1 MGEEAGAAEMILV
14 DANILI
20 YAIDEDAPQHRPA
33 REWLEEAFGGTE
45 PVGLPWIVLLAFVRL
60 VTRQAIVRHPLSA
73 EAALAYVDEWLSLP
87 AVQPVSPGPGHWA
100 VLRTLLAS
108 TGTAGNLTTDAHI
121 AALALELAAPIC
133 TADRD
138 FLRFAG
144 VKVVGPFVG

>member
-1 MGEEAGAAEMILV
+1 VILV
-14 DANILI
+14 DANVLI
-20 YAIDEDAPQHRPA
+20 YAIDQDSPQHVSA
-33 REWLEEAFGGTE
+33 REWLEQAFAGVE
-45 PVGLPWIVLLAFVRL
+45 PIGLPWIVLLAFVRL
-60 VTRQAIVRHPLSA
+60 VTRPAIVRHPLSA

-87 AVQPVSPGPGHWA
+87 AVQPVSPGSGHWA

-138 FLRFAG
+138 FLRFPG
-144 VKVVGPFVG
+144 VKVVGPFVGS